1 VDFRPHV
8 DLLFSKLPRR
18 YGSLC
23 ENPVIGGCFVRGVDP
38 IGPQKKAACRAL
50 VARAREAWT
59 NPGMPPLPLSS
70 AECYDLKSRQG
81 IDYLWSEY
89 ASSLR
94 ILKYDDFR
102 HPSFEQYAR
111 GVMASPLA
119 PDFIT
124 KDPQLLKR
132 FPPRPLPGLGS
143 GLCWKPPK
151 RDRRLKSTGRPG
163 VTLKATA

>member
-8 DLLFSKLPRR
+8 DLLFSELPRR
-18 YGSLC
+18 HGSLC
-23 ENPVIGGCFVRGVDP
+23 ENPVTGGCFVRGLDS
-38 IGPQKKAACRAL
+38 IRSQKKAACRAL
-50 VARAREAWT
+50 VARAWAAWA
-59 NPGMPPLPLSS
+59 NPGMPPLPLS
-70 AECYDLKSRQG
+70 ANERHDLKDRLG

-94 ILKYDDFR
+94 IRNYDSTW

-124 KDPQLLKR
+124 KDPRLLKR
-132 FPPRPLPGLGS
+132 FPPRPLPGLGP
-143 GLCWKPPK
+143 GLCWKDPA
-151 RDRRLKSTGRPG
+151 
-163 VTLKATA
+163 KALP